1 MSHGALPVAAR
12 EAVRDNVRALL
23 RLHRGPVS
31 RMLALHAA
39 AALAGLAGPWL
50 LGGLVDDVSGAA
62 GRGGR
67 DVLAEVD
74 RTVALLVLAVLA
86 QAVLVRAAHLR
97 SLVVA
102 EEVFAQLR
110 EEFLERATA
119 LPLSVVERAG
129 TGDLVSRT
137 TNDIDALSHTV
148 RYGAPRILVAGVTAL
163 LTAAAAF
170 LAGPLVALAVLVGA
184 PGLVLTTRWY
194 LRRAPEAY
202 LAERACWGRLSS
214 TLAETADGAR
224 TVDALG
230 LGAHRDSVLDEV
242 LRRTYLAERRT
253 LALRTRWF
261 PSIEL
266 AYSLPVVVALLW
278 GGWLVQQG
286 SASAGQV
293 AAVVL
298 YLRQLVGP
306 VTELLM
312 WWDQL
317 QVGQASF
324 ARVVGL
330 GEVEPDRVELP
341 GVPQGA
347 EVRVERVR
355 YAYTRPDGSRGA
367 DVLHDVSLDLRPG
380 ERLAVVGPSGA
391 GKSTLGR
398 LIAGIQPP
406 TAGSVRVGGA
416 EVTGLPLEGLRR
428 EVALVTQER
437 HVFAGTLH
445 DNVVMARPDAPAPE
459 VAAALAAVDADGWVA
474 RLPDG
479 LDTAVGEGGH
489 ALSPAQ
495 AQQVALARLVLAD
508 PHTLVLDEATS
519 LLDPTAARHL
529 ERSLSAV
536 LAGRTVV
543 AIAHRLHTASDADR
557 IAVVEAGR
565 ISELGTH
572 EELLRRGGSYA
583 ALWESWHGG

>member
-1 MSHGALPVAAR
+1 MSGTALPVAAR
-12 EAVRDNVRALL
+12 ATVRDEVRALV
-23 RLHRGPVS
+23 RLHRRPAS

-39 AALAGLAGPWL
+39 AAVAGLAGPWL
-50 LGGLVDDVSGAA
+50 LGDLVDSLTASGRGAA
-62 GRGGR
+62 SPA
-67 DVLAEVD
+67 DVD
-74 RTVALLVLAVLA
+74 RTVALLLVAVLA
-86 QAVLVRAAHLR
+86 QTVLVRAAHLR
-97 SLVVA
+97 SLVLA
-102 EEVFAQLR
+102 EQVFARLR
-110 EEFLERATA
+110 EEFLERATG

-148 RYGAPRILVAGVTAL
+148 RYGAPRILVASLTTL
-163 LTAAAAF
+163 LTAGAAF
-170 LAGPLVALAVLVGA
+170 LAGPLVALAMLVGV

-194 LRRAPEAY
+194 LRRAPAAY
-202 LAERACWGRLSS
+202 LAERACWARLNS
-214 TLAETADGAR
+214 TLAETADAAR
-224 TVDALG
+224 TVDALA
-230 LGAHRDSVLDEV
+230 LGPHRDRVLDEV
-242 LRRTYLAERRT
+242 LRATCAAERRT

-278 GGWLVQQG
+278 GGHLVLRG
-286 SASAGQV
+286 SASAGEV

-330 GEVEPDRVELP
+330 REVEPDRTERP
-341 GVPQGA
+341 DVPEGG
-347 EVRVERVR
+347 EVRLEGVR
-355 YAYTRPDGSRGA
+355 YAYPRPDGSLGA
-367 DVLHDVSLDLRPG
+367 DVLHGVDLDLRPG

-398 LIAGIQPP
+398 LIAGIAPP
-406 TAGSVRVGGA
+406 TGGSVRVGGA
-416 EVTGLPLEGLRR
+416 EVTGLPLDGLRR

-437 HVFAGTLH
+437 HVFAGTLR
-445 DNVVMARPDAPAPE
+445 DNVVLARPDAADAE
-459 VAAALAAVDADGWVA
+459 VEAALRAVDAAGWVH
-474 RLPDG
+474 RLPAG
-479 LDTAVGEGGH
+479 AGTVVGEGGH
-489 ALSPAQ
+489 PLSPAQ

-557 IAVVEAGR
+557 IAVVERGR

-583 ALWESWHGG
+583 ALWESWHGRR